1 MKHLYLFGILLILL
15 FNQTRAQ
22 KLREDTI
29 PKKNSSKNKYRT
41 EISPYSLTFRGGLTQ
56 FFGELGQQDMKG
68 SLGLGLVRSIN
79 KNLSLNLEYTA
90 GKLGGQQEQLFNSY
104 FVNEYN
110 LIEILAKWNLLE
122 QFQKEKPI
130 DYNLSIYGGLGLM
143 FFTANAYDMT
153 TDELVRFSNSKASK
167 RNQLFL
173 RWGNPGGKSGIKKT
187 RERVIPI
194 GTSLEFILSEKLKVG
209 VDYRFYFIRTDK
221 ADATSGQRLLNPEE
235 ADSYSDTPN
244 DKFSLLSVSL
254 THSFAKPGR
263 R

>member
-1 MKHLYLFGILLILL
+1 
-15 FNQTRAQ
+15 
-22 KLREDTI
+22 
-29 PKKNSSKNKYRT
+29 
-41 EISPYSLTFRGGLTQ
+41 
-56 FFGELGQQDMKG
+56 
-68 SLGLGLVRSIN
+68 
-79 KNLSLNLEYTA
+79 
-90 GKLGGQQEQLFNSY
+90 
-104 FVNEYN
+104 
-110 LIEILAKWNLLE
+110 
-122 QFQKEKPI
+122 
-130 DYNLSIYGGLGLM
+130 M